1 VFVRIL
7 TPEICQAHMPLP
19 SHHEEQ
25 RNSSSSLTL
34 TTAPMRLVFVFRDSI
49 LELGGHQKPT
59 VLEDRFE
66 GGRMA

>member
-1 VFVRIL
+1 
-7 TPEICQAHMPLP
+7 MPLP

-34 TTAPMRLVFVFRDSI
+34 TTAPMRLVFVFVFRDSI